1 MSGDSGEGA
10 TLGDFKARSHGIEP
24 VISYSAKAGG
34 HDLIAELK
42 WLHEFDNSN
51 RPEGDAIFLKVL
63 AKF

>member
-1 MSGDSGEGA
+1 MASE
-10 TLGDFKARSHGIEP
+10 T

-51 RPEGDAIFLKVL
+51 RSEGDTIFLKVL

>member
-1 MSGDSGEGA
+1 MAS
-10 TLGDFKARSHGIEP
+10 EP

>member
-10 TLGDFKARSHGIEP
+10 TLVDFKARSYGIGP

-34 HDLIAELK
+34 HELIAELK

-51 RPEGDAIFLKVL
+51 RSEGDTIFLKVL